1 MSNKNS
7 DKLTYDKLIE
17 LVDKVKACSGC
28 NEVKL
33 VGNDKT
39 FKELT
44 IMGFPLTEFKC
55 EEALEIDESQLYI
68 IPIDD

>member
-1 MSNKNS
+1 MS
-7 DKLTYDKLIE
+7 DKLTYEKLIE

-33 VGNDKT
+33 AGNDKT

-55 EEALEIDESQLYI
+55 EKALELDESQLYV
-68 IPIDD
+68 IPIQEE

>member
-7 DKLTYDKLIE
+7 DKLTYEKLIE
-17 LVDKVKACSGC
+17 LIDKVKACSGC

-33 VGNDKT
+33 AADDKT
-39 FKELT
+39 FKKLT

-55 EEALEIDESQLYI
+55 EKALELDESQLYV
-68 IPIDD
+68 IPIE